1 MNMHNNKIKTED
13 KIFKLMNLGGGY
25 CFYIQQSPWKFPE
38 KLIAQSSPTLC
49 DPIDCSPPG
58 SSVHGILEARIL
70 EWVAVPS
77 SRGSSQP
84 WDQTRVSRITGRFF
98 SIWAPKEAL
107 LYPMYFYSYL
117 VIIHDIIYVNEDK

>member
-13 KIFKLMNLGGGY
+13 KIIKLMNLGGGY

-38 KLIAQSSPTLC
+38 KLITQSSPTLC
-49 DPIDCSPPG
+49 DPRDCSPPG
-58 SSVHGILEARIL
+58 SSAHGILEARIL

-84 WDQTRVSRITGRFF
+84 WDQTRVSHITGRFF
-98 SIWAPKEAL
+98 SIWAPKGAL
-107 LYPMYFYSYL
+107 LYSMYFYSYL
-117 VIIHDIIYVNEDK
+117 VIIHDIRYVNEDK